1 MAIGAIAPG
10 GGEVKGRRLLRHLFV
25 ATLTAT
31 VCVLVASGT
40 TYAVSDLSQVIDSV
54 RNWVSGLLAGLATLF
69 LMVGGLRY
77 LVAAGNRR
85 EMERGKEAMKSAVV
99 GYVLAVMAPL
109 LIDLLRRMVGI

>member
-1 MAIGAIAPG
+1 
-10 GGEVKGRRLLRHLFV
+10 VNGRRLLHRLFA

-31 VCVLVASGT
+31 VFVIAASEP
-40 TYAVSDLSQVIDSV
+40 TYAASDLSQVIDSV
-54 RNWVSGLLAGLATLF
+54 RNWVAGLLAGLATLF
-69 LMVGGLRY
+69 LMGGGLRY

-109 LIDLLRRMVGI
+109 LIDILRRMVGI

>member
-1 MAIGAIAPG
+1 
-10 GGEVKGRRLLRHLFV
+10 VNGRRLLHRLFA

-31 VCVLVASGT
+31 VFVIAASEPT
-40 TYAVSDLSQVIDSV
+40 HAASDLSQVIDSV
-54 RNWVSGLLAGLATLF
+54 RNWVAGLLAGLATLF

>member
-1 MAIGAIAPG
+1 MAIGGNQVNGP
-10 GGEVKGRRLLRHLFV
+10 RLLHRMLA

-31 VCVLVASGT
+31 VFVVATSGP
-40 TYAVSDLSQVIDSV
+40 TYAASDLSQVIDSV
-54 RNWVSGLLAGLATLF
+54 RNWVAGLLAGLATLF

-85 EMERGKEAMKSAVV
+85 EMERGKEAMKSAGV

-109 LIDLLRRMVGI
+109 LIDILRRMVGI